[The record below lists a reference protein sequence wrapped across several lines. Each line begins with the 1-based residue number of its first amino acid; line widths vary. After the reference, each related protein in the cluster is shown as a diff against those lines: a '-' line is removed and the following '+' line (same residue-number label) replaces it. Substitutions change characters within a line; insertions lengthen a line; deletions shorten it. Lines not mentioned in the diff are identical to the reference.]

1 MCILNL
7 NFGVRGQ
14 LLPVAFHFICSSH
27 QDVFLSVVCDSEDN
41 LVNLASST
49 TCSMTSF
56 SFLISAAFKSC
67 DKFTLRPAVHNN
79 LPSFDSDGLLVS
91 LTHLLRSPSPPPTS
105 GSVPGLF
112 GRRFTVTPIP

>member
-67 DKFTLRPAVHNN
+67 DKFTLRPAQQSSVLRFRWTFGQPHPFASFTIA
-79 LPSFDSDGLLVS
+79 PS
-91 LTHLLRSPSPPPTS
+91 HIR
-105 GSVPGLF
+105 F